1 MFYITIT
8 NIIAVITTVATYRS
22 YDMTYYLSLVHG
34 GRVGGELIGQL
45 TTFQINSTTLTILYA
60 TCGAYPH
67 KQPHRQDD
75 MRRSAARPLCPCR
88 T

>member
-34 GRVGGELIGQL
+34 GRAGGRINWSTDYVPNYFHHSHHPIRYLWGISTQ
-45 TTFQINSTTLTILYA
+45 TTT
-60 TCGAYPH
+60 
-67 KQPHRQDD
+67 
-75 MRRSAARPLCPCR
+75 SAR
-88 T
+88 